1 MPINADLQKLEPGNR
16 VRLFEVDGTKFGADV
31 LRFHNHTVP
40 YTQAE
45 IERLS
50 TGVDATNAA
59 QAQQLA
65 DTIDAGSPYG
75 KSIWWQGEEYGAW
88 PVEVSD
94 LEMSTDGQ
102 AATPKLTVANLN
114 GLITA
119 LCLQFED
126 MAQAKV
132 IIHDT
137 FSHYL
142 DAINFSEGNAEADPE
157 QDKKQAWYID
167 RKSSEDDETVVFE
180 LASPADLRGQRIP
193 GRPITALCTW
203 CARGWYRTGNGCDY
217 AGSNYFDKNGNPVD
231 DPSQDVCGG
240 LVRDCK
246 LRFGEN
252 NPLSFGGFPGSNLI
266 GQ

>member
-1 MPINADLQKLEPGNR
+1 MAINADLQQLEPGNC

-31 LRFHNHTVP
+31 LRFHNHTIP

-45 IERLS
+45 IE
-50 TGVDATNAA
+50 
-59 QAQQLA
+59 QLQT
-65 DTIDAGSPYG
+65 DGNPIEAGAPYG
-75 KSIWWQGEEYGAW
+75 KPIWWQGVEYGAW

-102 AATPKLTVANLN
+102 AATPKITVANLN

-142 DAINFSEGNAEADPE
+142 DAANFPAGNAEADPE
-157 QDKKQAWYID
+157 QEKLQVWYID
-167 RKSSEDDETVVFE
+167 RKSSEDDETVEFE
-180 LASPADLRGQRIP
+180 LASPADLRGQKIP
-193 GRPITALCTW
+193 TRQITSLCTW

-217 AGSNYFDKNGNPVD
+217 AGTAYFDKNGNPVS
-231 DPSQDVCGG
+231 DPSLDVCGG
-240 LVRDCK
+240 LMPDCK
-246 LRFGEN
+246 KRYGEN
-252 NPLSFGGFPGSNLI
+252 NPLSFGGFPGSSLI
-266 GQ
+266 SQ